1 MLLRR
6 EKEVPKH
13 SQRTDRAGNQEPVRV
28 PLSKETQNLIE
39 KLKGDRVV
47 VYETDGL
54 PPRTLR
60 ERGMSIVSGCP
71 ELEDISTTPALIAF
85 KPDPSG
91 LFLPLSI
98 NLSYKKQLEILEERK
113 AQVEKQY
120 PGSGLKVR
128 EAVEWPEL
136 IWKHFQATNGKV
148 RLFGQNYNYACT
160 WMPVYDE
167 DAPGAYRAIVG
178 RWIDRL
184 GLLIDFFHP
193 DEAVRGLG
201 LATVLEIPRV

>member
-13 SQRTDRAGNQEPVRV
+13 PQRTNSAGNQEPVCV
-28 PLSKETQNLIE
+28 PLSKGTENLIE
-39 KLKGDRVV
+39 KLGGNGFVT
-47 VYETDGL
+47 YETDGL
-54 PPRTLR
+54 SPRTLR
-60 ERGMSIVSGCP
+60 EKGMPIVSGYP
-71 ELEDISTTPALIAF
+71 TLEDISATPALVAF
-85 KPDPSG
+85 RPDPSG
-91 LFLPLSI
+91 LFLPRSI
-98 NLSYKKQLEILEERK
+98 NVPYEKQLEILEGNK
-113 AQVEKQY
+113 AQVERQY

-136 IWKHFQATNGKV
+136 IWKHYVHTGVQ
-148 RLFGQNYNYACT
+148 LFGQDYNYACT

-167 DAPGAYRAIVG
+167 DTPGAYRAVVG
-178 RWIDRL
+178 RWSKRF

-193 DEAVRGLG
+193 DDAVRGLG